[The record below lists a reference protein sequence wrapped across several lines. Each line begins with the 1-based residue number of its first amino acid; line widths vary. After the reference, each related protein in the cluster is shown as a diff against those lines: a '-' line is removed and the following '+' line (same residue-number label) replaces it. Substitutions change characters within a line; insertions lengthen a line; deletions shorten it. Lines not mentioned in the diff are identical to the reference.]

1 MAAREQMGPAVLLD
15 SDRAGLDKERK
26 LVEMMA
32 HGQDS
37 VMLLGDAIRVPNAE
51 GEDVP
56 EFDEL
61 LVGLKKM
68 GRTSTT
74 IPARLPAEGNTSLLK
89 RTFTA
94 NNWGE
99 LTHDVKARIV
109 LHLTDLWWKGEAA
122 PEAATLERARILFG
136 YINERFQKLGAAEA
150 TPATLL

>member
-1 MAAREQMGPAVLLD
+1 MAAREQMGPNRMAVLLD
-15 SDRAGLDKERK
+15 SDRAGLDKARK

-61 LVGLKKM
+61 LVGLKQM

-94 NNWGE
+94 NNWGSRY
-99 LTHDVKARIV
+99 H
-109 LHLTDLWWKGEAA
+109 
-122 PEAATLERARILFG
+122 F
-136 YINERFQKLGAAEA
+136 
-150 TPATLL
+150 